1 MMKLDKLDKE
11 EIEELRTLKSDYRDN
26 VKVYRK

>member
-1 MMKLDKLDKE
+1 MRKLDKLDDE

-26 VKVYRK
+26 IKLYRK